1 MTPQTPHSAPA
12 SPPAAGVDP
21 GPFPAVDPDLRPVRP
36 HGVSLLGE
44 YEGGG
49 YDEPRYLV
57 SRSDGQMVL
66 VSRMLNAVLAGV
78 TDDRTLAEVAESAS
92 HTYGA
97 VLSPEAAHYLIEKKL
112 KPLGLAGFG
121 EKEEEQPRA
130 NPLLAL
136 SLRWVLLPASAVR
149 RLAAILH
156 PLFLPSVIA
165 MVLLALL
172 VLDGWLVA
180 TGHANASIHASV
192 GSPMLM
198 LAVFGVMLANTL
210 FHECGH
216 AAGCHYGGGRP
227 GAIGVGVLIMVPA
240 FYTNVNDAYRLDRRG
255 RLRTDL
261 GGIYFNAVFAVAVGV
276 LYLFTGFAALPAIVV
291 LIHLQ
296 ILQQLIPLVRLDG
309 YYILGDL
316 VGVPNLF
323 EQIPHVLRRT
333 ILRREPARSIATLRP
348 RTRKIIT
355 VWVSLV
361 VPALLLA
368 LANLAVFLPSYLR
381 TAAINIAHYWQVAGV
396 GIQQGD
402 VGGVALAVIS
412 IIVLMVPWFG
422 LTSLLLRAIAKIA
435 FAIGG
440 RRRRK
445 AAAAG
450 SQHPGEDRTDR
461 GTAEYQRQTSR

>member
-1 MTPQTPHSAPA
+1 MTPQTPYNAPA
-12 SPPAAGVDP
+12 SAPEIGAGPDR
-21 GPFPAVDPDLRPVRP
+21 FPTVDPDLRPVRAP
-36 HGVSLLGE
+36 GVSLLGE

-57 SRSDGQMVL
+57 SRGDGQMVL
-66 VSRMLNAVLAGV
+66 VSRMLNAVLGEV
-78 TDDRTLAEVAESAS
+78 TENRTLAQVADNAS
-92 HTYGA
+92 LTYGSA
-97 VLSPEAAHYLIEKKL
+97 LSPEAAHYLIENKL

-121 EKEEEQPRA
+121 EQKKEQPRA

-136 SLRWVLLPASAVR
+136 SLRGVLLPARAVQ

-156 PLFLPSVIA
+156 PLFLPPVIA
-165 MVLLALL
+165 AVLLALL

-180 TGHANASIHASV
+180 TGHANASIQASV
-192 GSPMLM
+192 GSPLLM
-198 LAVFGVMLANTL
+198 LAVFGVTILNTL

-227 GAIGVGVLIMVPA
+227 GAIGVGVLIVVPA

-276 LYLFTGFAALPAIVV
+276 LYLLTGFAALPAIIV

-323 EQIPHVLRRT
+323 EQIPYVLRRT
-333 ILRREPARSIATLRP
+333 ILRREPARAIATLRP
-348 RTRKIIT
+348 STRKIIT
-355 VWVSLV
+355 VWVCLV
-361 VPALLLA
+361 VPALIAALVNLA
-368 LANLAVFLPSYLR
+368 LFLPSYLS
-381 TAAINIAHYWQVAGV
+381 TASINIAYYWQVGGV

-402 VGGVALAVIS
+402 AGVVAVAVIS
-412 IIVLMVPWFG
+412 IIVLLVPWVG
-422 LTSLLLRAIAKIA
+422 LTTLLLRTIGKIVLVV
-435 FAIGG
+435 GK
-440 RRRRK
+440 RRRR
-445 AAAAG
+445 AAALPQDDHR
-450 SQHPGEDRTDR
+450 SV
-461 GTAEYQRQTSR
+461 